1 MFTLTD
7 TNQLACHGTS
17 FQSIE
22 EAHNYAISLQELGL
36 CKTYCIGQYASN
48 GFINVYDSA
57 ASHQQVKLR
66 HYWNGKEIEVD
77 EGIARLIE
85 LIWFFEIKTCD
96 SCQENKPRIAWI
108 QFQDVGNLRLFLN
121 LVGSYPREGENLHE
135 SLYGRI
141 TRSMIDNDF
150 IKGSWDY
157 SFDIEDHGVIN
168 ELEEDKIIT
177 THLDFRASVRFPVSD
192 IALLEEIL
200 EGKKNELLA
209 RR

>member
-1 MFTLTD
+1 
-7 TNQLACHGTS
+7 
-17 FQSIE
+17 
-22 EAHNYAISLQELGL
+22 
-36 CKTYCIGQYASN
+36 
-48 GFINVYDSA
+48 
-57 ASHQQVKLR
+57 
-66 HYWNGKEIEVD
+66 
-77 EGIARLIE
+77 
-85 LIWFFEIKTCD
+85 
-96 SCQENKPRIAWI
+96 
-108 QFQDVGNLRLFLN
+108 LFLN

-168 ELEEDKIIT
+168 ELEEDEIIT